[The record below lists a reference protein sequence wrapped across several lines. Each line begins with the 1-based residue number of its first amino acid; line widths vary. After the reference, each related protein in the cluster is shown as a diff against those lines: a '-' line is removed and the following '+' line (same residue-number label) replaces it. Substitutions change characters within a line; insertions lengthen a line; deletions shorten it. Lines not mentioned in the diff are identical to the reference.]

1 MVVVVAGFSIDSSGS
16 CKSGCSS
23 GSGGGSIGSSGSISG
38 GSSGETM
45 IPHNGYSSGIVK
57 STLLT
62 NWFIDNINMRFERK
76 TYDFSISNRSN
87 RC

>member
-1 MVVVVAGFSIDSSGS
+1 MVVVVVVVVVILVAAV
-16 CKSGCSS
+16 
-23 GSGGGSIGSSGSISG
+23 